1 MSNNPIYNQPLTGDQ
16 NYSQFHQQYPQ
27 SPYTQPS
34 YTQNGY
40 PQYGNY
46 QENLNPQGYSP
57 TYTPSFTPQQ
67 QYANNT
73 YNYDMEH
80 IQYQPM
86 TIDNWSQIPNDPSP
100 YSQMWESPQS
110 FQPQTFSI
118 NTKSNHRY
126 NDLGWLIAFWINF
139 AATVGVIAWIC
150 ISYKDYLSNDDYRP
164 NYYNNNRHD
173 DEPGDLD
180 SNDLLKTL
188 GFGFLIAVALNIF
201 HYCFCTF
208 APVAYIHVGL
218 IVNIIVSIL
227 LCILPVLTGNYWF
240 ILYPVINVLFSI
252 CIYCCCRK
260 YIKLSAEILR
270 VTCKILCRYPSYF
283 FLVFLES
290 IWESVICVAFTLAFY
305 FVSAANIT
313 YFIYIYLVFSYF
325 WITITFGYV
334 TYMIGAG
341 LGSSWYFLNN
351 TEYFPSSPVWESFKR
366 SMTTSFG
373 SASLA
378 GFLLAVV
385 NTLRAIIQSGDTSSD
400 NSTTAMVLCV
410 LKCIALCILNVLE
423 ACISFINRYALIYC
437 ATFGVPFKE
446 GCRRWC
452 ELSCHKF
459 VDVIMSGNCIS
470 LSLVY
475 NGLVFVVGAGLLG
488 YGLGYL
494 LYKDTD
500 KVETAELIICIFAV
514 CFTLSIFAIFLQP
527 VSTVS
532 DTLLVCFAE
541 EPNQMKTADNSLYE
555 KLKEF
560 YSEALNERL

>member
-1 MSNNPIYNQPLTGDQ
+1 M
-16 NYSQFHQQYPQ
+16 F
-27 SPYTQPS
+27 
-34 YTQNGY
+34 
-40 PQYGNY
+40 
-46 QENLNPQGYSP
+46 
-57 TYTPSFTPQQ
+57 
-67 QYANNT
+67 
-73 YNYDMEH
+73 
-80 IQYQPM
+80 
-86 TIDNWSQIPNDPSP
+86 
-100 YSQMWESPQS
+100 
-110 FQPQTFSI
+110 
-118 NTKSNHRY
+118 K
-126 NDLGWLIAFWINF
+126 
-139 AATVGVIAWIC
+139 
-150 ISYKDYLSNDDYRP
+150 
-164 NYYNNNRHD
+164 
-173 DEPGDLD
+173 GDLD